1 MLKTNVVEYYGG
13 ISKTAIALGLTH
25 SAVCQW
31 GTVIPER
38 QALKIE
44 KITDKALKYD
54 ASLYQKN
61 KSYARNS

>member
-1 MLKTNVVEYYGG
+1 MLKINVVKYYGG

-31 GTVIPER
+31 GRVIPER

-54 ASLYQKN
+54 ASFYQKN
-61 KSYARNS
+61 NVHYQD